1 MQGAKTDVVQFGGQ
15 EPKHIGRVL
24 LSEDIEDQ
32 YEAGYT
38 GNQTDIVD

>member
-1 MQGAKTDVVQFGGQ
+1 MQGAKTDVVLFGGQ
-15 EPKHIGRVL
+15 EPKHIGHVL

-38 GNQTDIVD
+38 RNQADIVD